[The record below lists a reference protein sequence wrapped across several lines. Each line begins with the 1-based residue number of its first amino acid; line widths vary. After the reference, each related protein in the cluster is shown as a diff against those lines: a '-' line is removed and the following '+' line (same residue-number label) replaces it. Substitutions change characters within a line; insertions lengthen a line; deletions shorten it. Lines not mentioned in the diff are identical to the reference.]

1 MFFATLRRQMRWIII
16 VVVLAFVAGSLYIG
30 VNFGQQ
36 ATEAAVPVAE
46 INGQAISYAEFQRNY
61 LNTLQLYTQ
70 LFGPVRGT
78 LAEELRYLTLSNLVD
93 SYLTLEAARAANL
106 KVENSEIDAT
116 LSDIKASFPD
126 DAAYRQA
133 LTASGLTESRLRDLI
148 REDLMMR
155 KLQEQVRHAEF
166 TDKQVREAMVEV
178 RTRHILIE
186 PAADL
191 EGEAAWEAALAE
203 ARALRE
209 QLLEGASFEELARAH
224 SADAASAAAGGDVGW
239 VSRLTPFVEP
249 FKEAALALE
258 PGQISE
264 PVRTVYG
271 WHLIQ
276 VTERRE
282 PTDEEFAE
290 RREAVLAQLQ
300 QAAADEQWSAW
311 ISQRRSEA
319 NLVIH
324 DPQLRAHHM
333 VRNGQLEAAIEE
345 YEEALR
351 EDPVNPYLHVS
362 LATVYEQLGR
372 MDEAVSQYEQAVAK
386 APTDPELH
394 LQLGLV
400 YRAVGREE
408 DAAASFRQAG
418 ELNPWDGQLQ
428 LTLRQL
434 FTQMGLEEDARVA
447 EERLAAIQEQFL
459 EQLEAQFNQSDGGE
473 TGDADGGAGAGEAA
487 EPPAGGGNDES
498 AGQTAAGD
506 EDGDGAGAAG
516 PQAGEPGMEP

>member
-1 MFFATLRRQMRWIII
+1 LTEEAALSPMFFTTLRKHMRWIIV

-36 ATEAAVPVAE
+36 STEAAAPVAE
-46 INGQAISYAEFQRNY
+46 VNGQAISYVQFQQSY
-61 LNTLQLYTQ
+61 LNNLQRYTQ
-70 LFGPVRGT
+70 LFGPVRGV
-78 LAEELRYLTLSNLVD
+78 LAEELRYLTLSSLVD

-106 KVENSEIDAT
+106 PVENSEIDAT

-126 DAAYRQA
+126 EAAYRQA
-133 LTASGLTESRLRDLI
+133 LSASGLTESRLRDLI

-166 TDKQVREAMVEV
+166 TDEQVRAAMVEV

-186 PAADL
+186 PAPDV

-203 ARALRE
+203 AQALRQ
-209 QLLEGASFEELARAH
+209 QLLEGASFAELARAH
-224 SADAASAAAGGDVGW
+224 SADAASAASGGDVGW

-258 PGQISE
+258 PGQVSE

-271 WHLIQ
+271 WHLIE

-290 RREAVLAQLQ
+290 RRDQVLAELQ
-300 QAAADEQWSAW
+300 RAAANEQWSAW
-311 ISQRRSEA
+311 ISQRRREA

-324 DPQLRAHHM
+324 DPQLRAHHL
-333 VRNGQLEAAIEE
+333 VRNGQLEAAIAA
-345 YEEALR
+345 YQEALQ
-351 EDPVNPYLHVS
+351 EDSFNPYLHLS
-362 LATVYEQLGR
+362 LASVYEQLGR
-372 MDEAVSQYEQAVAK
+372 MDDAVAEYERAVEK
-386 APTDPELH
+386 GPTDPELH
-394 LQLGLV
+394 LQLGLA
-400 YRAVGREE
+400 YREVGRLE

-428 LTLRQL
+428 LALLQL
-434 FTQMGLEEDARVA
+434 FTEMGLEEDAQVA
-447 EERLAAIQEQFL
+447 NERLAAIQEQFL
-459 EQLEAQFNQSDGGE
+459 AQLEAQFSQPDGGE
-473 TGDADGGAGAGEAA
+473 TGAGDTADGAGGSAGE
-487 EPPAGGGNDES
+487 P
-498 AGQTAAGD
+498 AAGD
-506 EDGDGAGAAG
+506 DDGQSAGAAG
-516 PQAGEPGMEP
+516 LETGEAGTSQ